1 MTTKTKVYIGIAVA
15 VAIII
20 FFLGRATINTTEKI
34 VTKYLPGKTV
44 YDTIKYP
51 VPYAVIT
58 PSKPEYL
65 YDTIIVPGKP
75 NVIKIDT
82 AAILKDWTLERNYSQ
97 TSFNNDTIGTYK
109 WNAKIQYNKLVNYN
123 YTYTPIQK
131 QITKEIIKTKLFSP
145 YVNIGYWLD
154 GGISAE
160 TGVFIMEKVSIS
172 AEYKINANTNPNAN
186 KYNQLGLKL
195 GFQF

>member
-1 MTTKTKVYIGIAVA
+1 MTIKTKVYIVISVA
-15 VAIII
+15 VAIIS
-20 FFLGRATINTTEKI
+20 FFLGRTTINTTEKI
-34 VTKYLPGKTV
+34 ATKYISGKTV

-58 PSKPEYL
+58 PSKPKYL
-65 YDTIIVPGKP
+65 YDTIIIYGKS

-82 AAILKDWTLERNYSQ
+82 AAILKDWTLERDYSQ
-97 TSFNNDTIGTYK
+97 TSFNNDTIGTYN
-109 WNAKIQYNKLVNYN
+109 WNAKIQYNKLVNYS

-172 AEYKINANTNPNAN
+172 SEYKINPNIN

-195 GFQF
+195 GLKF